1 MNWETKVVEKRRIKA
16 GEVANL
22 IDDLELRRDAA
33 IWKPSEEDE
42 RQEQKAQEGELIPRI
57 VTDTAAAENVSLA
70 DIAKPERHAEVLETF
85 GKVVSDLSD
94 LATVSVMARFTAN
107 IRMLLS
113 SYHEPKEC
121 RSSARSCHGYR
132 DRAVQ
137 FWVSGLPCIFT
148 FCTIT
153 L

>member
-42 RQEQKAQEGELIPRI
+42 RQEQEAQEGELFRRGAA
-57 VTDTAAAENVSLA
+57 DLAAAENVSLA
-70 DIAKPERHAEVLETF
+70 DITKPERHAEVLETF

-94 LATVSVMARFTAN
+94 LATVSFSRGV
-107 IRMLLS
+107 LS
-113 SYHEPKEC
+113 
-121 RSSARSCHGYR
+121 
-132 DRAVQ
+132 
-137 FWVSGLPCIFT
+137 
-148 FCTIT
+148 
-153 L
+153 